1 MELGGFWKHGELR
14 AWLDASHY
22 PCKNVKKTKTELER
36 KPGMTPVLKTKQELR
51 AGWQERGDSMGASD
65 VERGS
70 EAWALTPTDDRRP
83 VRGWGTGQEP
93 EHLPGSQ
100 RATLFLKRG
109 PKDTSIYQRE
119 KVARVRTSR
128 ALSGQSYPKE
138 PGTQAGT

>member
-1 MELGGFWKHGELR
+1 
-14 AWLDASHY
+14 
-22 PCKNVKKTKTELER
+22 
-36 KPGMTPVLKTKQELR
+36 
-51 AGWQERGDSMGASD
+51 MGASD